1 MRQIRGNEKRV
12 GGCRELSE
20 REKYYGILYKCVSF
34 WYLDEKGLVMFHRK
48 ITVLPNFY
56 HN

>member
-1 MRQIRGNEKRV
+1 MRQIREMRSVWEVV
-12 GGCRELSE
+12 GELSE